1 MLKCSCYKTFKELLL
16 ILLSILMMMFLTIS
30 MSFKALTLFL
40 LKRLLYLLK
49 PILKNL
55 ITIILSPMNANVS
68 IISKIIVLELFLLFL
83 VKLLILDISLKVN
96 WMVLLSVMSTD
107 NLVYK
112 NINTLIL
119 IFVLLSFPRPL
130 KILSLLPV
138 EKLMSLLVIVYLF
151 PLSLLF

>member
-1 MLKCSCYKTFKELLL
+1 
-16 ILLSILMMMFLTIS
+16 

-96 WMVLLSVMSTD
+96 WMVLLSVMSTE

-112 NINTLIL
+112 NINTLIF
-119 IFVLLSFPRPL
+119 IFALLLSLNLL
-130 KILSLLPV
+130 KVLSLLPV

>member
-96 WMVLLSVMSTD
+96 LMVLLSVMSTD

>member
-49 PILKNL
+49 PILKLL

-96 WMVLLSVMSTD
+96 WMILLSVMSTD

>member
-49 PILKNL
+49 PILKLL

-96 WMVLLSVMSTD
+96 WMILLSVMSTD

-119 IFVLLSFPRPL
+119 IFVLLSFPRML
-130 KILSLLPV
+130 KVLSLLPV

>member
-1 MLKCSCYKTFKELLL
+1 
-16 ILLSILMMMFLTIS
+16 

-96 WMVLLSVMSTD
+96 WMILLSVMSTD

>member
-1 MLKCSCYKTFKELLL
+1 LLKCSCYKTFKELLL
-16 ILLSILMMMFLTIS
+16 ILLSILIMMFLIIS

-96 WMVLLSVMSTD
+96 WMILLSVMSTD

-112 NINTLIL
+112 NINTLLL
-119 IFVLLSFPRPL
+119 IFVLLSFPRLL
-130 KILSLLPV
+130 KVLSLLPV
-138 EKLMSLLVIVYLF
+138 EKLMSLLVIGYLF
-151 PLSLLF
+151 PLRLLF

>member
-1 MLKCSCYKTFKELLL
+1 
-16 ILLSILMMMFLTIS
+16 MMMFLTIS

-96 WMVLLSVMSTD
+96 WMILLSVMSTD

-119 IFVLLSFPRPL
+119 IFVLLSFPRML
-130 KILSLLPV
+130 KVLSLLPV

>member
-1 MLKCSCYKTFKELLL
+1 
-16 ILLSILMMMFLTIS
+16 MFLIIS

-96 WMVLLSVMSTD
+96 WMILLSVMSTD

-119 IFVLLSFPRPL
+119 IFVLLSFPRLL
-130 KILSLLPV
+130 KVLSLLPV

>member
-49 PILKNL
+49 PILKLL

-96 WMVLLSVMSTD
+96 WMILLSVMSTD

-119 IFVLLSFPRPL
+119 IFVLLSFPRLL
-130 KILSLLPV
+130 KVLSLLPV

>member
-16 ILLSILMMMFLTIS
+16 ILLSILIMMFLIIS

-96 WMVLLSVMSTD
+96 WMILLSVMSTD

-119 IFVLLSFPRPL
+119 IFVLLSFPRLL
-130 KILSLLPV
+130 KVLSLLPV

>member
-96 WMVLLSVMSTD
+96 WMILLSVMSTD

-119 IFVLLSFPRPL
+119 IFVLLSFPRML
-130 KILSLLPV
+130 KVLSLLPV

>member
-49 PILKNL
+49 PILKLL

-96 WMVLLSVMSTD
+96 WMILLSVMSTD

-112 NINTLIL
+112 NINTLIF
-119 IFVLLSFPRPL
+119 IFALLLSLNLL
-130 KILSLLPV
+130 KVLSLLPV
-138 EKLMSLLVIVYLF
+138 EKLMSLLVIGYLF
-151 PLSLLF
+151 PLRLLF

>member
-49 PILKNL
+49 PILKLL

-96 WMVLLSVMSTD
+96 LMVLLSVMSTE

-112 NINTLIL
+112 NINTLIF
-119 IFVLLSFPRPL
+119 IFALLLSLNLL
-130 KILSLLPV
+130 KVLSLLPV
-138 EKLMSLLVIVYLF
+138 EKLMSLLVIGYLF
-151 PLSLLF
+151 PLRLLF

>member
-119 IFVLLSFPRPL
+119 IFVLLSFPRLL
-130 KILSLLPV
+130 KVLSLLPV

>member
-1 MLKCSCYKTFKELLL
+1 
-16 ILLSILMMMFLTIS
+16 

-96 WMVLLSVMSTD
+96 WMILLSVMSTD

-119 IFVLLSFPRPL
+119 IFVLLSFPRML
-130 KILSLLPV
+130 KVLSLLPV

>member
-1 MLKCSCYKTFKELLL
+1 
-16 ILLSILMMMFLTIS
+16 

-49 PILKNL
+49 PILKLL

-96 WMVLLSVMSTD
+96 WMILLSVMSTD

-119 IFVLLSFPRPL
+119 ISVLLSFPRML
-130 KILSLLPV
+130 KVLSLLPV

>member
-49 PILKNL
+49 PILKLL

-96 WMVLLSVMSTD
+96 LMVLLSVMSTE

-119 IFVLLSFPRPL
+119 IFVLLSFPRML
-130 KILSLLPV
+130 KVLSLLPV